1 MGDHMLP
8 TVKDLCFLNEGAE
21 NIRISDSIERVDEE
35 SLSLEDGERFL
46 SQSYLTAGMTE
57 LVREGFK
64 RLSGAHGGRS
74 VFRLKQ
80 AMGGGKTH
88 LIRTMAYL
96 ARHPS
101 LREEFFP
108 EAAHRYSFD
117 AARVCFF
124 NGREQP
130 EDFFWGRIA
139 AQLGKPNFFDG
150 GVRAPGEEK
159 WRELFASVGEPVL
172 ILLDEMPTYF
182 EYYRTQS
189 AGQGTMADVAGRA
202 FANLLSCIQSLN
214 DVCVVVSELEASHA
228 EGTHI
233 INSALDDARKELS
246 RVEFNITPVDLSGD
260 ETYAILKKRLFA
272 KLPDE
277 AQIGHIAQSFA
288 KAIEAA
294 QRSKTIEQQKT
305 PEQLASEIIQTYPFH
320 PQMKHIFALFKENK
334 EYQQTRGLMELASR
348 LIRSVW
354 ASNTNDVLL
363 IGPQHFDLSI
373 DEVREKIISISKLDE
388 AVAKDIFATDGGAHA
403 QVLDANNGNDAASQ
417 LASLLLVSSLSTAVN
432 PVKGLTK
439 SEALECL
446 ATPNADLSFYQ
457 DALEA
462 MLGSCWYLH
471 RSEGGRVYF
480 DKLENLTKMLKGLA
494 DDAPDVKVKDLVAHR
509 LQEMF
514 EPKHKA
520 AYQKVLALP
529 HIDEI
534 AEAVKSSRVLAI
546 VAPDSKLPPQEIS
559 RLFDSIVR
567 KNNLLVLT
575 GQPTFEMRKLW
586 EAARSVYAS
595 SQAQAQNRV
604 ARGTTQWEE
613 FEELEKRFEH
623 DLTGVLKS
631 LFDKLFYPFRAIS
644 SQGEPELKEARG
656 LAAVGD
662 TNNGEAQIE
671 ETLKKDPVKLYLD
684 WDGGT
689 AFSGICTRIE
699 QLIGETDNIPWA
711 DVKERVQED
720 AAMYFLPPGDLERI
734 KAKAINEGRWEDLA
748 NGWIT
753 KKPKPKEATVAVV
766 PLGEMRD
773 DGSLTLEVQVINA
786 NPETTTV
793 HYAEDGEVST
803 ESPKLTD
810 THLVTTAMRVAFL
823 TVDRSRRLPSAAPY
837 IWSNQIKIQH
847 RLDPQFGNERVVT
860 LFALPSSEE
869 IRYTLNGAE
878 PRDGIP
884 YTGPFAIDGDRYRLL
899 VFAEDKGISAKE
911 DFQIPKGISESG
923 SGDSQGRPP
932 VADPPLTKPVIFPTD
947 RKVTIN
953 ARDKVFSALDMA
965 RDRQMTFSW
974 VEVSIAEGQATAR
987 LQFDIEGLGAEQ
999 LRALAESLIV
1009 TLPPTAS
1016 LTFKFGA
1023 MSFPSGQDLLDFAAA
1038 TGVSIASAWKEHA

>member
-1 MGDHMLP
+1 MLP
-8 TVKDLCFLNEGAE
+8 TVRDLCVLNEGAE

-35 SLSLEDGERFL
+35 SLSEVDGERFL
-46 SQSYLTAGMTE
+46 SQSYLTAGMAE

-64 RLSGAHGGRS
+64 RLSGAQGGRS

-96 ARHPS
+96 ARHPH
-101 LREEFFP
+101 LREQFFP
-108 EAAHRYSFD
+108 EAANRYPFGS
-117 AARVCFF
+117 ALVCFF

-130 EDFFWGRIA
+130 ADFFWGRIA
-139 AQLGKPNFFDG
+139 AQLGKAAFFEG
-150 GVRAPGEEK
+150 GVQAPGEES
-159 WRELFASVGEPVL
+159 WRSLFSSVGEPVL

-182 EYYRTQS
+182 EYYRTQPV
-189 AGQGTMADVAGRA
+189 GQGTVADVAGRA
-202 FANLLSCIQSLN
+202 FANLLSCIQGLDN
-214 DVCVVVSELEASHA
+214 VCVVVSELEASHA
-228 EGTHI
+228 EGTNI

-277 AQIGHIAQSFA
+277 AQVGHIAESFA

-334 EYQQTRGLMELASR
+334 EFQQTRGLMELASR

-354 ASNTNDVLL
+354 NSNANDVLL
-363 IGPQHFDLSI
+363 IGPQHFDLAI
-373 DEVREKIISISKLDE
+373 DEVREKLISISKLDE
-388 AVAKDIFATDGGAHA
+388 AVARDLYATDGSAHA

-417 LASLLLVSSLSTAVN
+417 LGSLLLVSSLSTAVN

-471 RSEGGRVYF
+471 RSESGRVYF

-494 DDAPDVKVKDLVAHR
+494 DDAPEPKVQELVAHR

-514 EPKHKA
+514 EPKRKA
-520 AYQKVLALP
+520 AYQRVLALP
-529 HIDEI
+529 RIDEI
-534 AEAVKSSRVLAI
+534 AEAVKSYRVLAI
-546 VAPDSKLPPQEIS
+546 VPPDSKLPPDEIS
-559 RLFDSIVR
+559 RLFESIVR

-575 GQPTFEMRKLW
+575 GQPSFEMRKLW

-595 SQAQAQNRV
+595 SQALAQNRV
-604 ARGTTQWEE
+604 VRGTTQFEE
-613 FEELEKRFEH
+613 FEELKKRFEH

-644 SQGEPELKEARG
+644 SGGKPELKEAKG

-671 ETLKKDPVKLYLD
+671 ETLRKDPVKLYLD
-684 WDGGT
+684 WESGT

-699 QLIGETDNIPWA
+699 ALFGDTDNIAWS
-711 DVKERVQED
+711 DVKDKVQED
-720 AAMYFLPPGDLERI
+720 AAMYLLPPGDLERI
-734 KAKAINEGRWEDLA
+734 KTKAINEGRWEDLS

-753 KKPKPKEATVAVV
+753 KRPKPKEATVSVV
-766 PLGEMRD
+766 PIGEMRD
-773 DGSLTLEVQVINA
+773 DGSVTLEIQVINA
-786 NPETTTV
+786 NPETTTIY
-793 HYAEDGEVST
+793 YAEDGEVSRD
-803 ESPKLTD
+803 SPKLTD
-810 THLVTTAMRVAFL
+810 THLETTAMRVAFL
-823 TVDRSRRLPSAAPY
+823 AVDRSGRLESAAPV
-837 IWSNQIKIQH
+837 IWSNRITIQH
-847 RLDPQFGNERVVT
+847 RLDPQFGEKRTVT
-860 LFALPSSEE
+860 LIALPSAEV

-878 PRDGIP
+878 PRDGIL
-884 YTGPFAIDGDRYRLL
+884 YEGPFAVDGDRQRLL
-899 VFAEDKGISAKE
+899 VFAEDKAISAKA
-911 DFQIPKGISESG
+911 DFQIPKGISEG
-923 SGDSQGRPP
+923 VEGGVERTP
-932 VADPPLTKPVIFPTD
+932 VVDPPLTRPVLFPTTN
-947 RKVTIN
+947 KVTIN
-953 ARDKVFSALDMA
+953 TRDKVFAALAMA
-965 RDRQMTFSW
+965 VTRKLTFSW
-974 VEVSIAEGQATAR
+974 VEVSVAEGAANAR
-987 LQFDIEGLGAEQ
+987 MQFDIANFEAEQ
-999 LRALAESLIV
+999 LQSLTQSLSG

-1016 LTFKFGA
+1016 LAFKFGTVA
-1023 MSFPSGQDLLDFAAA
+1023 FPSGQDLLDFAQA
-1038 TGVSIASAWKEHA
+1038 TGVSIANAWKEQG